1 MSVSLARSPLV
12 LVIIHYIQ
20 SHAIRWHYIDIYRM
34 TSGKNPPIRCIPD
47 AFTHMH
53 AWHVHVLHTASRA
66 RRKMPDDGIISSVA
80 ITFIETTGGVGIR
93 ERHGKGTSG
102 EQVVVNREASRAAA
116 RVPFWPGVVD
126 DAVRPGIDTA
136 CVRCKSNREPH

>member
-1 MSVSLARSPLV
+1 MRVSLARSPLV

-102 EQVVVNREASRAAA
+102 EQVVVNTLGRQVAQPPPAFPVLVLAGR
-116 RVPFWPGVVD
+116 G
-126 DAVRPGIDTA
+126 
-136 CVRCKSNREPH
+136 